1 MDVGLLRV
9 GNGKFQCECQW
20 IPSATSRDARVDL
33 FREKEEKKKD
43 HHRSMAT
50 QQPNVGFPTLQ
61 NPTVARPTDCPQE
74 MASLKK

>member
-1 MDVGLLRV
+1 VRV
-9 GNGKFQCECQW
+9 PVDPEC
-20 IPSATSRDARVDL
+20 ATSRDARVDL
-33 FREKEEKKKD
+33 FREKEKKKD

-74 MASLKK
+74 MASLKKVIVPTRVRW